1 MNLKINSSNEKS
13 LLATFAIEV
22 GSTKKA
28 SEKRKI
34 TSKIRIGLETE
45 IISKDANTTV
55 FLNSSFDE
63 ASGLGSFRTKGQAR
77 GRDTAFVD
85 GEVQIKI
92 NNFTTLY
99 TDASYTTFERGSDYT
114 FGGGIRI
121 RF

>member
-1 MNLKINSSNEKS
+1 MSCIQITDKSATYSGNSSP
-13 LLATFAIEV
+13 FY
-22 GSTKKA
+22 
-28 SEKRKI
+28 
-34 TSKIRIGLETE
+34 
-45 IISKDANTTV
+45 
-55 FLNSSFDE
+55 NSFNNFCS
-63 ASGLGSFRTKGQAR
+63 SRLGIKAR

-99 TDASYTTFERGSDYT
+99 KDASYTTFERGSDYT

>member
-1 MNLKINSSNEKS
+1 MNLKINSSNEDS

-34 TSKIRIGLETE
+34 ASKIKIGLETE
-45 IISKDANTTV
+45 ILSNDANRTV
-55 FLNSSFDE
+55 FLDSSFEE

-99 TDASYTTFERGSDYT
+99 TDTVSYTHLRAHETS
-114 FGGGIRI
+114 
-121 RF
+121 